1 MARRDIL
8 ERVSDSFLKTI
19 ETHVKTGYG
28 SLKFAQKDKK
38 TYIKVF
44 FKDQL
49 IYGVE
54 SSVSAP
60 KIVTRIVTNE
70 IITDAN
76 RTQVL
81 NKFENSLEDFAVIKY
96 VLDYQLFPER
106 PLAVYIKDF
115 FFDVLDTLYL
125 WEDVTVE
132 WKQNDRITIGNG
144 LTINP
149 ADPAEILTRIKER
162 INELNNTVAQAWS
175 IHPKELNDIVFVKNF
190 DVETKNY
197 TQTLLLSLPDGT
209 EPAIGDVADYFGL
222 PVFNTKLAVYELWLL
237 GAVDVIHPAGI
248 RYSNRSE
255 TEIRKTASPTENIVS
270 VPNSKSIP
278 LASETNTPSDN
289 PFLKQ
294 ILAHGIQEE
303 TELPFPTP
311 LNNNVSSSEDEGYIV
326 EDLTEEIFDN
336 EMDDEYEPFDSYIE
350 DDIVEEIIEETVED
364 DTYNEHPDDFYE
376 YKNLIEDTPP
386 TLTAPPT
393 TPTETY
399 EEDIDMTDAS
409 GLKAMALQMK
419 TMLTGIKE
427 RIQVTKKTISDRDTE
442 ITSTTQKRRTLIS
455 ELRALDAALEE
466 AKTEKAKAESELAEL
481 ETEFNEF
488 TQLFQ

>member
-1 MARRDIL
+1 M
-8 ERVSDSFLKTI
+8 
-19 ETHVKTGYG
+19 
-28 SLKFAQKDKK
+28 
-38 TYIKVF
+38 
-44 FKDQL
+44 
-49 IYGVE
+49 
-54 SSVSAP
+54 
-60 KIVTRIVTNE
+60 
-70 IITDAN
+70 
-76 RTQVL
+76 
-81 NKFENSLEDFAVIKY
+81 
-96 VLDYQLFPER
+96 
-106 PLAVYIKDF
+106 
-115 FFDVLDTLYL
+115 
-125 WEDVTVE
+125 
-132 WKQNDRITIGNG
+132 
-144 LTINP
+144 
-149 ADPAEILTRIKER
+149 
-162 INELNNTVAQAWS
+162 
-175 IHPKELNDIVFVKNF
+175 
-190 DVETKNY
+190 
-197 TQTLLLSLPDGT
+197 
-209 EPAIGDVADYFGL
+209 
-222 PVFNTKLAVYELWLL
+222 
-237 GAVDVIHPAGI
+237 
-248 RYSNRSE
+248 
-255 TEIRKTASPTENIVS
+255 
-270 VPNSKSIP
+270 
-278 LASETNTPSDN
+278 
-289 PFLKQ
+289 
-294 ILAHGIQEE
+294 
-303 TELPFPTP
+303 
-311 LNNNVSSSEDEGYIV
+311 NNNVSSSEDEGYIV